1 MGAPYNNIAL
11 DLTRQGL
18 PLVAGLG
25 SFLYTQR
32 EYSKD
37 YPMNYRQNTYPKK
50 RKGQPLPKTLVVTKK
65 PRLSRQNAFAGT
77 PRSTKDKK
85 WVDTAGTLTFSN
97 TIQQV
102 LLNGTVLG
110 SDYYERLGHNFSM
123 KKLHMQMT
131 LYPAPLTTTP
141 HQVQLVLLY
150 DRQANGAAPAWADF
164 SQSTSENGTTTAGWN
179 TQFNIEQSDRFLIL
193 WKKMLTL
200 PGYTNTAG
208 VLTDITDFGAKDLD
222 LNIEIHKT
230 LPNLPVRC
238 SGDTSAIGSILSG
251 SLYFSTLSSNST
263 AGWNCIY
270 NARIRFEG

>member
-18 PLVAGLG
+18 PLAAGLG

-50 RKGQPLPKTLVVTKK
+50 RKGQPLPKTIVVSKK
-65 PRLSRQNAFAGT
+65 PKLSRQNAFTVTSKQG
-77 PRSTKDKK
+77 KDKK
-85 WVDTAGTLTFSN
+85 WVDTAGTITFSN
-97 TIQQV
+97 TIQQA
-102 LLNGTVLG
+102 LLNGMVLG
-110 SDYYERLGHNFSM
+110 SDYYERTGHNCVM

-131 LYPAPLTTTP
+131 IFPAPLTTTA
-141 HQVQLVLLY
+141 HQVHLVIVY

-164 SQSTSENGTTTAGWN
+164 SQSTSENGTVSSGWN

-193 WKKMLTL
+193 YNKIITL

-208 VLTDITDFGAKDLD
+208 VLTNITDFGHNDVD
-222 LNIEIHKT
+222 FNIEIHKT
-230 LPNLPVRC
+230 LNLPVRF
-238 SGDTSAIGSILSG
+238 SGDTSAIASILSG
-251 SLYFSTLSSNST
+251 SLYFATLSSNAT

-270 NARIRFEG
+270 NARLRFEG